1 MNIQFIIQEEEG
13 AGMVEKVI
21 IYGKAG

>member
-1 MNIQFIIQEEEG
+1 MSGLRNPEKKGESMKG
-13 AGMVEKVI
+13 KVI